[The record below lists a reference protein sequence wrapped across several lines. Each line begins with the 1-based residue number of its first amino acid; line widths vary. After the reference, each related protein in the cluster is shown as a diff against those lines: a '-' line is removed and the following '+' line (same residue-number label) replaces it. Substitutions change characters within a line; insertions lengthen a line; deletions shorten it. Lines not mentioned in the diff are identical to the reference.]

1 MAKRDTYRYHHIK
14 DRKVVHRGQTND
26 LERREAEHQVDF
38 GGGQIKQIGP
48 RVTKDSALHRV
59 RLDHHERA
67 SPAGPTTC
75 QQ

>member
-14 DRKVVHRGQTND
+14 DRKVVHRGQTDD

-48 RVTKDSALHRV
+48 RVTKDSALQWERDGGK
-59 RLDHHERA
+59 RLPKK
-67 SPAGPTTC
+67 S
-75 QQ
+75 